1 MKDFLSAEESSWR
14 EWEKEISD
22 IKTEGLYIGQ
32 GNSALEVVI
41 GESPTTPTKEQLTKV
56 WKERKGRRASPVLVV
71 VKHNG
76 KAAIC
81 GPTGGVTGEDP
92 PVRKT
97 VDQEQIKRISEE
109 ALEKPNRNVARD
121 FLWNVI
127 SQIDDELLGIRNQGL
142 VATHEL
148 KTGVKQRYD
157 WESQTEISKKLLGKE
172 GRELVEELGY
182 NVERLQSGKGYLL
195 KDGQRNSAV
204 AVFLD
209 EDEDFEITQERF
221 GNNTPIN
228 YALNKAE
235 EDIDVNYVV
244 ASAGK
249 TLRLYT
255 TDPDKGLGSR
265 GRTDTYVEVN
275 SALLPEENAGYL
287 SLMFSP
293 EALRTEGSLEEII
306 QNSEDYA
313 ADLGGRLRERIYDDV
328 VPELA
333 EAIADARDLE
343 NPSREELDETYKMSI
358 VLLYR
363 LLFIAY
369 AEDEGY
375 LPRKR
380 NERYNRRCLK
390 EKAKELNQ
398 IRTDGS
404 EFDSDS
410 ISHWEDVTRLAD
422 AIHEGQ
428 SEWGI
433 PEYDGQLLS
442 SDPDISEAGAKLAE
456 LELSNDIFGR
466 ILANLLI
473 DKTSEGYQGPVD
485 FRNIG
490 VRDFGTIYQ
499 GLLES
504 ELSVADQHLGIKE
517 SDGKEQYVP
526 LEDEEKAEIKKGEI
540 YLHGTS
546 GERKATGTYYTK
558 SIFVEHLL
566 DYSIDPAIDH
576 HLDELDDMS
585 DAEAAEKFFDFRVAD
600 IAMGSGHFL
609 VGAVDRIESKFS
621 AYLAERPLP
630 EVEEELDNL
639 QQAAKASFENEENIP
654 DIERSQLLR
663 RQIAR
668 RCVYGA
674 DLNPLS
680 TELARLS
687 MWIHTFVPG
696 LPLTFLN
703 HNLVTGDSLSGIG
716 TMEEAQE
723 ILKIKDDT
731 LAAYWGQEKDHIR
744 DVKEK
749 VEQLGDVTEAHAE
762 EVVEARETQAEI
774 EEQLD
779 EFSALLDI
787 LAASRVNDEINADD
801 IRNKDI
807 EDLKDTQEYKLA
819 QETLEATNQLHFPI
833 KFPEIFG
840 GESEGFDVILGNP
853 PWEETVAE
861 EDAFFTRYHP
871 GLTDMQEGQK
881 REVIE
886 DLKKERPDLAEK
898 FEEEKEEQKRRREI
912 LKSGPFPGMGTG
924 DPDMYKA
931 FYWRFWSLS
940 TSKAS
945 IGVVLPRSAFYA
957 KGSKEFR
964 EKIME
969 KSVIEDL
976 TILKNKD
983 RWMFDITPVYT
994 AVLSSFTKKEP
1005 DENTKIPIGGPYTS
1019 KEKYENRKEPYRF
1032 PVSDAKKWTNVYS
1045 FPNLPV
1051 LLDNKD
1057 TVESAFE
1064 ILNQV
1069 PKLDY
1074 DEEGKWR
1081 AIPYR
1086 ELDESTEKTD
1096 DDYGRLM
1103 HLTEDPPEDDYWPV
1117 FDGSSTNYPGTELWV
1132 MDRGSRFG
1140 WADPDVM
1147 LDYLQGG
1154 RERSRIMKSNFSQNW
1169 IHSRSKLPCKN
1180 YRVCIRNAARVDNLR
1195 SVVSSLIPKNTF
1207 ITNAIPYFL
1216 WPRGDETDMAYL
1228 MGVLNSVPLDW
1239 YARRFVE
1246 ANLNYFIL
1254 RAFPV
1259 PRPGDNSEIK
1269 QEIAELS
1276 ARLACKSDKYEEFAN
1291 RVGVECGPLDEE
1303 DEREKIRRL
1312 DALVAKLYGL
1322 EENHLDAIFDT
1333 FHEVSNPP
1341 EYWSE
1346 KKQDTLKY
1354 FDDIEVS
1361 E

>member
-1 MKDFLSAEESSWR
+1 MSEFLSEFQDSWR
-14 EWEKEISD
+14 EWEVSKGNID
-22 IKTEGLYIGQ
+22 TTGFYIGE
-32 GNSALEVVI
+32 GSSALEVAV
-41 GESPTTPTKEQLTKV
+41 GRSEEEPRKEELTKV
-56 WKERKGRRASPVLVV
+56 WKERKGRRAAPVLLVV
-71 VKHNG
+71 LYG
-76 KAAIC
+76 DRAAIC
-81 GPTGGVTGEDP
+81 GPTGGASGDEP
-92 PVRKT
+92 PIRKS
-97 VDQEQIKRISEE
+97 VDSDQITRICTE
-109 ALEKPNRNVARD
+109 ALEKPNRHAARD
-121 FLWNVI
+121 FLWDVI
-127 SQIDDELLGIRNQGL
+127 EQIDDELIGIRNQGL

-148 KTGVKQRYD
+148 KTGVKNRSD
-157 WESQTEISKKLLGKE
+157 WSSATEESKELLGIE
-172 GRELVEELGY
+172 GRELIEELGY
-182 NVERLQSGKGYLL
+182 DVERLENGKGFVL
-195 KDGQRNSAV
+195 KDGHRNSAV
-204 AVFLD
+204 AIFLE
-209 EDEDFEITQERF
+209 EDEDFEISQERF
-221 GNNTPIN
+221 SNNTPVN

-235 EDIDVNYVV
+235 DAVDVDWVI
-244 ASAGK
+244 ASSGK

-275 SALLPEENAGYL
+275 SALLPEEDAGYL

-293 EALRTEGSLEEII
+293 EALRDEGSLEQII

-313 ADLGGRLRERIYDDV
+313 TDLGGRLRERIYDDV
-328 VPELA
+328 VPDLA

-343 NPSREELDETYKMSI
+343 DPSREELDETYEMSI
-358 VLLYR
+358 ILLYR

-380 NERYNRRCLK
+380 NERYDRRSLK

-398 IRTDGS
+398 IRTEGS
-404 EFDSDS
+404 GFDPGST
-410 ISHWEDVTRLAD
+410 SHWEDITRLAN
-422 AIHEGQ
+422 AIHDGQ
-428 SEWGI
+428 SEWGV

-442 SDPDISEAGAKLAE
+442 SDPDVSEAGAKLAE
-456 LELSNDIFGR
+456 LELSNDIFGP

-504 ELSVADQHLGIKE
+504 ELSVADQHLGIQE
-517 SDGKEQYVP
+517 SDGEEQYVP
-526 LEDEEKAEIKKGEI
+526 VEDEENAEIKKGEI

-566 DYSIDPAIDH
+566 DHSLDPAIEQ
-576 HLDELDDMS
+576 HLDELDEMS
-585 DAEAAEKFFDFRVAD
+585 DAEAAENFFDFRVAD

-639 QQAAKASFENEENIP
+639 QQAAKEPFENEESIP

-668 RCVYGA
+668 RCVYGV

-731 LAAYWGQEKDHIR
+731 LAAYYGQEKDHIK
-744 DVKEK
+744 DAKEK
-749 VEQLGDVTEAHAE
+749 VEQLGSITEAHAE

-774 EEQLD
+774 EKQLD
-779 EFSALLDI
+779 DFKALLDI
-787 LAASRVNDEINADD
+787 LAASRVNNEINADD
-801 IRNKDI
+801 IRNKNI
-807 EDLKDTQEYKLA
+807 EDLKDTQEYSLA

-853 PWEETVAE
+853 PWEETIAE
-861 EDAFFTRYHP
+861 EDAFFTRYRP
-871 GLTDMQEGQK
+871 GLTDMPEGQK

-886 DLKKERPDLAEK
+886 NLKKERPDLAEK
-898 FEEEKEEQKRRREI
+898 FEEEKEEQERRREI
-912 LKSGPFPGMGTG
+912 LKGGPFPGMGTG

-940 TSKAS
+940 TSEAS
-945 IGVVLPRSAFYA
+945 IGVVLPRNAFFA
-957 KGSKEFR
+957 KGSKNFR
-964 EKIME
+964 EKILE
-969 KSVIEDL
+969 KAEIEDL

-983 RWMFDITPVYT
+983 RWIFDITPVYT
-994 AVLSSFTKKEP
+994 AALSSFTKREP
-1005 DENTKIPIGGPYTS
+1005 DENTEIPIRGPYTS
-1019 KEKYENRKEPYRF
+1019 KEEYENRKEPYRF

-1051 LLDNKD
+1051 LLDNKE
-1057 TVESAFE
+1057 TVEEAFE
-1064 ILNQV
+1064 ILNSV

-1074 DEEGKWR
+1074 DEEGEWR
-1081 AIPYR
+1081 ALPYR
-1086 ELDESTEKTD
+1086 ELDESTDKTD
-1096 DDYGRLM
+1096 DDYGRLI
-1103 HLTEDPPEDDYWPV
+1103 HLTEEPPEDDYWPV

-1140 WADPDVM
+1140 WSDPDVM
-1147 LDYLQGG
+1147 LDYLQES
-1154 RERSRIMKSNFSQNW
+1154 RERSRKMKSHFSQNW

-1180 YRVCIRNAARVDNLR
+1180 YRVCVRNAARVDNLR

-1228 MGVLNSVPLDW
+1228 MGILNSVPLDW

-1254 RAFPV
+1254 NAFPV
-1259 PRPGDNSEIK
+1259 PRPGDDSEIK

-1291 RVGVECGPLDEE
+1291 RVGVECGPIEE
-1303 DEREKIRRL
+1303 EEEREKIREL

-1322 EENHLDAIFDT
+1322 KKEHLEAIFDT

-1341 EYWSE
+1341 EYWES
-1346 KKQDTLKY
+1346 KKHDTLEF
-1354 FDDIEVS
+1354 FDEV
-1361 E
+1361 EVN